1 MAESINLG
9 KVAPLTPIIGVDP
22 NDPTAATYQ
31 KAIQEGMETLK
42 ARMNPQFNFGKLG
55 EALLK
60 PTRGG
65 SAFESIGNASGAIG
79 EEQERIEKE
88 AVPISQM
95 RVALAGQDY
104 QMKQEA
110 QALANVANII
120 KVKPADVMGA
130 LQSSNLYDPKILNR
144 LMEIYPSAARSPK
157 VGPIVKEMIDQGFK
171 LQAQLTDE
179 RKAGTPEAALYAKH
193 GAKILPFLSP
203 EFRTSIA
210 PATSGAVTGP
220 VAATGP
226 VSTTGPARSEPL
238 PADGVP
244 MGTPVG
250 RTDEELADA
259 RARGDTPPAG
269 PVATAPVTAPAK
281 TEARTDGYIGVDGKF
296 KPFPPNASFELQDE
310 LIKQNEKAI
319 TDVQKTQAEADSKFW
334 TEQKTLI
341 YTNGTPDVIT
351 RQKNDLDI
359 IGNASIDHPQ
369 VLGQLAKEGLFN
381 ALANALDTGA
391 QAGRFGSFS
400 LPVDQFISQIAL
412 NDPDRAVK
420 ISVAKSMARV
430 FFDNAQLAKSVLGR
444 FTDQDARLAQAPLAS
459 MSDPAKTVQ
468 HWVGEQLVNLE
479 HKKNSYAAMDKWED
493 DNPGVSTRKFFSPNN
508 PVYMRIVADHQ
519 ARLANWLSVSPLYK
533 TGAK

>member
-79 EEQERIEKE
+79 EEQERQEKE

-238 PADGVP
+238 PADGGP
-244 MGTPVG
+244 MGTSEF
-250 RTDEELADA
+250 TELGDADA
-259 RARGDTPPAG
+259 RREQNNTPRGS
-269 PVATAPVTAPAK
+269 VATTAPVTAPAK

-319 TDVQKTQAEADSKFW
+319 TDVQKTQAEIDIKYWAD
-334 TEQKTLI
+334 QKTMI
-341 YTNGTPDVIT
+341 YTNGMPDVIT

>member
-1 MAESINLG
+1 MADAISLG

-42 ARMNPQFNFGKLG
+42 ARMNPQFNWGKLG

-79 EEQERIEKE
+79 EEQERQEKE

-110 QALANVANII
+110 QALASVANII

-130 LQSSNLYDPKILNR
+130 LQNSNLYDPKILNK

-210 PATSGAVTGP
+210 PATSS
-220 VAATGP
+220 AATAP
-226 VSTTGPARSEPL
+226 VSTTGPIVASGPARPEPL
-238 PADGVP
+238 ATDLVP
-244 MGTPVG
+244 MGTSEF
-250 RTDEELADA
+250 TELGDADA
-259 RARGDTPPAG
+259 RREQNNTPRG
-269 PVATAPVTAPAK
+269 PVARAPVTAPAK

-319 TDVQKTQAEADSKFW
+319 IDVQKTQAEADSKYW
-334 TEQKTLI
+334 GDQKTMI
-341 YTNGTPDVIT
+341 YTNGMPDVIT

-391 QAGRFGSFS
+391 QAGRFGTFS

-412 NDPDRAVK
+412 NDPDRAIK

-479 HKKNSYAAMDKWED
+479 HKKNSYNAMNKWED
-493 DNPGVSTRKFFSPNN
+493 DNPGVSTRKFFSPSN
-508 PVYMRIVADHQ
+508 PEYMRIIAEHQ
-519 ARLANWLSVSPLYK
+519 TRLAHWLATSPLYK

>member
-79 EEQERIEKE
+79 EEQERQEKE

-203 EFRTSIA
+203 EFRQSIA

-226 VSTTGPARSEPL
+226 V
-238 PADGVP
+238 
-244 MGTPVG
+244 
-250 RTDEELADA
+250 
-259 RARGDTPPAG
+259 
-269 PVATAPVTAPAK
+269 TAPDVAGAIEVLNSGLKKGSILAPC
-281 TEARTDGYIGVDGKF
+281 
-296 KPFPPNASFELQDE
+296 
-310 LIKQNEKAI
+310 
-319 TDVQKTQAEADSKFW
+319 
-334 TEQKTLI
+334 
-341 YTNGTPDVIT
+341 
-351 RQKNDLDI
+351 
-359 IGNASIDHPQ
+359 
-369 VLGQLAKEGLFN
+369 LA
-381 ALANALDTGA
+381 
-391 QAGRFGSFS
+391 
-400 LPVDQFISQIAL
+400 
-412 NDPDRAVK
+412 
-420 ISVAKSMARV
+420 
-430 FFDNAQLAKSVLGR
+430 
-444 FTDQDARLAQAPLAS
+444 
-459 MSDPAKTVQ
+459 
-468 HWVGEQLVNLE
+468 
-479 HKKNSYAAMDKWED
+479 
-493 DNPGVSTRKFFSPNN
+493 
-508 PVYMRIVADHQ
+508 
-519 ARLANWLSVSPLYK
+519 
-533 TGAK
+533 